1 MKYTVE
7 EYSSGFKINET
18 EYEGRIP
25 NIHES
30 IRIDGIEYFVSDVV
44 TDLTYPE
51 PVYIV
56 KIRDFDDV

>member
-1 MKYTVE
+1 MKYTIE

-18 EYEGRIP
+18 EHEGRIP

-56 KIRDFDDV
+56 KIRDFCDV